1 MDTDKKKEQRKEAN
15 RKYYLKRTSSQISQ
29 PENIAL
35 TVAEVSPSEIE
46 SLKATIAKLQSENN
60 ELQLKLQHKD
70 EIIAILKQT
79 QTTIQPTIQPT
90 LQPTIQ
96 PTIQP
101 TMPATIQ
108 PTTKPTEEEVTTHVN
123 NRLKEIIPQTK
134 EDIKSKIKDNIGYI
148 ELLKLKDWTKGI
160 TKYFSEVLAQI
171 FAKFKDDLPFRCSD
185 VKRKKI
191 YFYDADKWE
200 IISYEEYLKIITGM
214 SWTAFQSMSRY
225 EGELFKKHKLHACSE
240 MFKYKETMFND
251 ATIMTLL
258 CDEINYESVANHL
271 LEHIRL

>member
-46 SLKATIAKLQSENN
+46 SLKAIIAKLQSENS

-79 QTTIQPTIQPT
+79 QPTIQPT
-90 LQPTIQ
+90 MQATLQ

-134 EDIKSKIKDNIGYI
+134 EDIKSKIKENIGHI
-148 ELLKLKDWTKGI
+148 ELLKLKDLTKGI
-160 TKYFSEVLAQI
+160 TKYFS
-171 FAKFKDDLPFRCSD
+171 
-185 VKRKKI
+185 
-191 YFYDADKWE
+191 
-200 IISYEEYLKIITGM
+200 
-214 SWTAFQSMSRY
+214 
-225 EGELFKKHKLHACSE
+225 
-240 MFKYKETMFND
+240 
-251 ATIMTLL
+251 
-258 CDEINYESVANHL
+258 
-271 LEHIRL
+271 